1 MSQSACKHIKKSEKY
16 KGVSYNYV
24 GSKYMWI
31 YQLTINNLK
40 YYGTYE
46 TEKEAAIA
54 YDMKLI
60 ENGKRPVNVLT
71 LKTEL

>member
-1 MSQSACKHIKKSEKY
+1 MSQSTFRWICKSKKY
-16 KGVSYNYV
+16 KGVALYFAS
-24 GSKYMWI
+24 SKEMWR
-31 YQLTINNLK
+31 YQLTVN
-40 YYGTYE
+40 GTKFTGLYE

-60 ENGKRPVNVLT
+60 DNGKRPVNVLT